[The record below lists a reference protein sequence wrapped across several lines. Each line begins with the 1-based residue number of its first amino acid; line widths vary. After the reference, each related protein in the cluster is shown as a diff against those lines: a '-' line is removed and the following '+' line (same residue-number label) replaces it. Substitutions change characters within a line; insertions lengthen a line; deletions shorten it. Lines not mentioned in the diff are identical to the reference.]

1 MARTVLIYAVALAL
15 VAAGLEWIQYRYLVH
30 AFSVELYIGLI
41 AAVFTAIGIW
51 AGNRLTRG
59 PAPPAF
65 ERNEAAI
72 RALGLTGRECE
83 ILERLA
89 SGQSNRELA
98 HGFGI
103 SANTVKTHLANLYAK
118 LGVDRRIQA
127 IEKARFLSLIP
138 PSG

>member
-1 MARTVLIYAVALAL
+1 MALAL
-15 VAAGLEWIQYRYLVH
+15 VAAALEWLHTRYLLR
-30 AFSVELYIGLI
+30 AFSVELYIALI
-41 AAVFTAIGIW
+41 AAAFTALGLW

-72 RALGLTGRECE
+72 RSLGLTGRECE

-89 SGQSNRELA
+89 SGQSNKELA
-98 HGFGI
+98 DGFGI

-127 IEKARFLSLIP
+127 IEKARFLALIP
-138 PSG
+138 PGEGR